1 MLFLTMQSGDFW
13 TLYEIFTGPNPNVGL
28 CVTLLVSGG
37 FGFVITM
44 NILLVVTICG
54 PIAINVAGT
63 FKDIILTFVGIAIFQ
78 DQKLTATFLIGL
90 SLSFSGAGILT
101 YNKVSAKYE

>member
-1 MLFLTMQSGDFW
+1 MQSGDFW

-28 CVTLLVSGG
+28 CAMLLVSGA

-78 DQKLTATFLIGL
+78 DQKLTTSFLIGL
-90 SLSFSGAGILT
+90 ALSFSGAGIFT
-101 YNKVSAKYE
+101 YNKVSAMQE